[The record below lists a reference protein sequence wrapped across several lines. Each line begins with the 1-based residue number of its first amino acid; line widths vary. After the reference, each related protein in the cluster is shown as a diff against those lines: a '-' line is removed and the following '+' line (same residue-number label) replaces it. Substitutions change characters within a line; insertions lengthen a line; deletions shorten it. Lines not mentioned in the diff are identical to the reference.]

1 MMRVFEDSE
10 DFANQDRRAFRFRH
24 RLAGHPALQLDH
36 LKEVIPT
43 LPENQVYFSAR
54 RMEQGENFD
63 QAITAHRKEHSIE
76 EIIEGI
82 RTSNAYIMVREPEK
96 HSSFH
101 ELHRELSNDIAHS
114 IVRRGFGDRALEP
127 RSYLFISSPNSIT
140 AFHFDR
146 ASNFLMQIQGTKQ
159 VTIFPPFDPRVITD
173 AEYEGHVAR
182 SGQEVAWK
190 PEAKPLGK
198 EFHCEP
204 GDALHIPFVAGH
216 SVKNGP
222 ELSITLSVFFNH
234 KRSMDQMNALLMNN
248 KLRQLMKPLG
258 MAPTPVSR
266 SRRLDVAK
274 SFAYRALRKL
284 GIAASAAKL
293 HVLFTEYP
301 LTYAAFA
308 V

>member
-1 MMRVFEDSE
+1 MMRVFEDTE

-24 RLAGHPALQLDH
+24 RLAGHPALQLDN
-36 LKEVIPT
+36 LAKVIPT

-63 QAITAHRKEHSIE
+63 HAITDHRKGHSIE
-76 EIIEGI
+76 QIIDGI

-96 HSSFH
+96 HASFH
-101 ELHRELSNDIAHS
+101 ELHRELSADIAHS
-114 IVRRGFGDRALEP
+114 IQRRGFGDRALEP

-140 AFHFDR
+140 PFHFDR
-146 ASNFLMQIQGTKQ
+146 ASNFLMQIQGTKE

-173 AEYEGHVAR
+173 AEYEGHIAR

-190 PEAKPLGK
+190 PAAEPLGT

-222 ELSITLSVFFNH
+222 ELSITLSIFFNH
-234 KRSMDQMNALLMNN
+234 NRSMEQMNALLLNN
-248 KLRQLMKPLG
+248 RLRRVLKPLG
-258 MAPTPVSR
+258 MSPTPVSR
-266 SRRLDVAK
+266 SRRLDSAK
-274 SFAYRALRKL
+274 SFAYRALRKIGVTGSL
-284 GIAASAAKL
+284 ASA
-293 HVLFTEYP
+293 HFFVLDCAETAAL
-301 LTYAAFA
+301 LT